1 MADIGSQQSRLCL
14 SIPNFTGIHLF
25 PLLMGDFHHEYP
37 DIFFEVKQ
45 CNSIVAFK
53 FLNNGTCDAAI
64 VVEPETLPEN
74 MEMHR
79 VFSSEFVFCVN
90 SSHPL
95 AGAKELSLAEI
106 ESHPLILNH
115 EESFMTRQIKKRFY
129 DEGLVPNILLY
140 AVQLPLIKQFV
151 YSGKA
156 GTFLSK
162 ELAESLPEIIAI
174 PLKEKVPINFAL
186 VWNKDK
192 FRSRN
197 LRILTDYI
205 LAKSPIQK

>member
-1 MADIGSQQSRLCL
+1 
-14 SIPNFTGIHLF
+14 
-25 PLLMGDFHHEYP
+25 
-37 DIFFEVKQ
+37 
-45 CNSIVAFK
+45 
-53 FLNNGTCDAAI
+53 
-64 VVEPETLPEN
+64 
-74 MEMHR
+74 
-79 VFSSEFVFCVN
+79 
-90 SSHPL
+90 
-95 AGAKELSLAEI
+95 
-106 ESHPLILNH
+106 
-115 EESFMTRQIKKRFY
+115 MTRQIKKRFY